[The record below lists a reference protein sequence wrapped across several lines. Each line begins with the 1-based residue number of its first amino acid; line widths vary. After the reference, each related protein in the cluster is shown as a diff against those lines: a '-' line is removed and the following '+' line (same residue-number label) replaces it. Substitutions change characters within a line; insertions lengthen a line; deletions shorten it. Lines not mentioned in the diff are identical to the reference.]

1 MTAGTALSRS
11 PTDGFSAFVADVGAP
26 LRQALIAAYG
36 PNVGPDA
43 TATGQPG
50 KHWSLSELPV
60 AVNLGT
66 GRTHYFRGRSAWG
79 ALFFSNL
86 RAIAADYIEGDG

>member
-1 MTAGTALSRS
+1 MSRS

-26 LRQALIAAYG
+26 LRRALIAAYG

-43 TATGQPG
+43 TADALEYAWQ
-50 KHWSLSELPV
+50 HWSLYELPV